1 MDETIRIVDDICS
14 NYNLTNTVF
23 LRRKCLTYLDEFEQK
38 LDDTKKVVSLV
49 SFTSLMD
56 HYINNIEKNWL
67 ENIRNEYGFEKGT
80 PIHFTKLRKI
90 AQLVKYHKNG
100 QEFISE
106 GWNDEYVIFKAN
118 RLIDLERGEFKSNVK
133 SGVRREFVEEYRIW
147 KLFRNDSD
155 GKIDVIKLQQFY
167 ENIIKVIKQAEF
179 NILCTSV
186 VYDTKSLHK
195 VRFMAEQIKSP
206 HVIAFSEHLDLL
218 CFYLKHGFISEDELR
233 ESAELYAEGFST
245 KLRWDG
251 DDGFNQRHDYRLLFN
266 KVVSMGTTQY
276 QSNTVR
282 KCLDE
287 IRFVN
292 KHEIGYY
299 DDIQKQSLVS
309 HIGCDIA
316 DFIAYYVGKYSI
328 KNEII
333 KMKMNQGKTEEQAE
347 MEFIES
353 VTFKIGNKNFN
364 PYEETLKDKIIIN
377 DKYTSIQVIKECH
390 YNKL

>member
-1 MDETIRIVDDICS
+1 
-14 NYNLTNTVF
+14 
-23 LRRKCLTYLDEFEQK
+23 
-38 LDDTKKVVSLV
+38 
-49 SFTSLMD
+49 MD

-266 KVVSMGTTQY
+266 KVVSMGTTHY